1 MAGEPPCYFFSYA
14 RKDWDKYLEKFFNE
28 IERRI
33 VKDGGRDPEM
43 LETGFLDRKD
53 IKTGD
58 DWNDRLADG
67 LSRCLSLLSIYTPWY
82 FKRPYCG
89 KEFQVFLDRQDAVS
103 YEADGTVAGSKK
115 ILPVLWV
122 RKRHLQQKMPPVTG
136 RIQFTPSVHRE
147 RYENDGLR
155 RILEKTGARGAFS
168 DLANEIADR
177 LLELADSEPL
187 KELEP
192 LPKFENTQNAFDR
205 SLAEPSPTPSP
216 DTVFLGMLVPDADWE
231 PIDDLDSGGIR
242 PELAEMAGRLQLDTC
257 FSPPFSSGHK
267 STEIVAEL
275 ASATNNNAP
284 VVLVVDSSWLD
295 TPASLDSLKA
305 VLGDNSWRGA
315 VLIVQQ
321 NSDGIPEDVYKTLR
335 DAWAQGRTSSER
347 ELLVELGSSP
357 SSLNRAFTFVLV
369 DAQRRVSE
377 HGVVTRRGE
386 GGATVARPLLD
397 GPGGQS

>member
-33 VKDGGRDPEM
+33 VRDGGRDPEM
-43 LETGFLDRKD
+43 SETGFLDRKD
-53 IKTGD
+53 IKTAD

-67 LSRCLSLLSIYTPWY
+67 LSRCLSLLSIYSPWY

-89 KEFQVFLDRQDAVS
+89 KEFQVFLDRQNDVS

-122 RKRHLQQKMPPVTG
+122 RKKHLKNKMPPVTG
-136 RIQFTPSVHRE
+136 RIQFTPSVQRE
-147 RYENDGLR
+147 RYEQDGLR
-155 RILEKTGARGAFS
+155 RILEKSGTRGAFY

-187 KELEP
+187 EELAP

-205 SLAEPSPTPSP
+205 SAAESSPVPSPN
-216 DTVFLGMLVPDADWE
+216 TVFLGMLVPDESWE
-231 PIDDLDSGGIR
+231 PIDDLDAGGIR
-242 PELAEMAGRLQLDTC
+242 PELAELAGQLQLDTC
-257 FSPPFSSGHK
+257 FSSPFSAGH
-267 STEIVAEL
+267 SAAEIVSEL
-275 ASATNNNAP
+275 ASATGNNAP
-284 VVLVVDSSWLD
+284 VVVVIDNSWLD
-295 TPASLDSLKA
+295 NPASLDSLKTI
-305 VLGDNSWRGA
+305 LGDNSWRGA
-315 VLIVQQ
+315 VLLVHQG
-321 NSDGIPEDVYKTLR
+321 SHTIPEATYQTLR
-335 DAWAQGRTSSER
+335 VAWAEGRTSNER

-357 SSLNRAFTFVLV
+357 STLGRAFTFVLV

-386 GGATVARPLLD
+386 GGATVARPLLE
-397 GPGGQS
+397 GPGGRS